1 MTNPL
6 AESAATTAEQLSR
19 RSLLKGGLL
28 LGASGLLAAC
38 GSSKGSVSSK
48 DADLIGLASKDEFD
62 SELVK
67 AAKKEG
73 SLTFYS
79 SQADAILAATT
90 DAFTKKFGIKVNSY
104 RATAAAVAVRATQE
118 FQAHKL
124 AADAI
129 DASSIASFL
138 SMDSLGML
146 AKFTPPRAAD
156 LADSSF
162 AASDHTWTACRVS
175 FATNMWNTDMV
186 HDGPT
191 TWADLTKPEWSGKI
205 ATWFDAAGSDVPWL
219 YTVDQ
224 KLGSTVLK
232 GIAANKPLLSS
243 SQPTLAQAV
252 AQGQRAVAFSIGQ
265 DQIYAIRKK
274 SPNID
279 FAYPSDAAIPVLGAI
294 AKSVKSAHPAA
305 GLLFINW
312 WLSADAQSIQI
323 AGGKYSP
330 MKNAEPPKGS
340 PPISS
345 LHIVPVDD
353 AAITKDRAS
362 IVSRIHAIFGR

>member
-90 DAFTKKFGIKVNSY
+90 DAFTKKFGVKVNSY

-186 HDGPT
+186 
-191 TWADLTKPEWSGKI
+191 
-205 ATWFDAAGSDVPWL
+205 
-219 YTVDQ
+219 
-224 KLGSTVLK
+224 
-232 GIAANKPLLSS
+232 
-243 SQPTLAQAV
+243 
-252 AQGQRAVAFSIGQ
+252 
-265 DQIYAIRKK
+265 
-274 SPNID
+274 
-279 FAYPSDAAIPVLGAI
+279 
-294 AKSVKSAHPAA
+294 
-305 GLLFINW
+305 
-312 WLSADAQSIQI
+312 
-323 AGGKYSP
+323 
-330 MKNAEPPKGS
+330 
-340 PPISS
+340 
-345 LHIVPVDD
+345 
-353 AAITKDRAS
+353 
-362 IVSRIHAIFGR
+362 